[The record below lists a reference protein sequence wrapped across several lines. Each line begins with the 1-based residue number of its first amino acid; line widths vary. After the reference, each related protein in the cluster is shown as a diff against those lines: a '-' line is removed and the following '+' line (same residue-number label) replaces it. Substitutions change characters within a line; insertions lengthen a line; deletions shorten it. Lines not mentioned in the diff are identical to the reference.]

1 MVRLLKQVWDMA
13 SHQRIASFKRPA
25 SSLKGGAVKP
35 HLFWEG
41 EQLLYIGW
49 GCSMRVGGRPPGQIL
64 KSCML
69 VAGLAFAPGAPSR
82 TDVTSTMTLKQTQ
95 RSQRDRGNHV

>member
-1 MVRLLKQVWDMA
+1 MAWSLVRGICTCLVRDHGLHGLLYYEPPLRQVWDMA

-25 SSLKGGAVKP
+25 SSLKGDAFKP

-49 GCSMRVGGRPPGQIL
+49 GCSMRVGQRLSRQNLICCMHFCRPCICA
-64 KSCML
+64 KN
-69 VAGLAFAPGAPSR
+69 F
-82 TDVTSTMTLKQTQ
+82 
-95 RSQRDRGNHV
+95 